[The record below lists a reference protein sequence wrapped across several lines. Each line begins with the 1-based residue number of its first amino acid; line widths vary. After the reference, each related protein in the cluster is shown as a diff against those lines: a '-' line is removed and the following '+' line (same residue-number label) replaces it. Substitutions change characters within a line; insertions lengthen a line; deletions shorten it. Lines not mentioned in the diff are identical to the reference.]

1 MSATVLF
8 VDDEVRI
15 LAAIKRMLRQEN
27 YKKIFVSRAIE
38 ALEIIE
44 KEPVQV
50 LVTDLRMP
58 EMDGLALIRK
68 VKEKKPEIVC
78 IILTAYSQV
87 PTLLAAIN
95 QGDVFR
101 YLTKPWNSE
110 EDFKK
115 VIQEAIACY
124 EQQEEQKNL
133 IKRLTLQTRAM
144 RNTLERY
151 EKRLKNYHQQHKIIL
166 HHFTTY
172 IEPAFKKLISE
183 KNLKEYTE
191 IKQQFEE
198 FKRLLTSQEFSQ

>member
-68 VKEKKPEIVC
+68 VKEKRPEIVC

-115 VIQEAIACY
+115 VIQEAMYY
-124 EQQEEQKNL
+124 ELAIITTPVFGIVEQVKDNTSALYYQPGDIDTLRQHL
-133 IKRLTLQTRAM
+133 IQLSLDEKLREKISSNAKVALDILP
-144 RNTLERY
+144 TLEEMSTSY
-151 EKRLKNYHQQHKIIL
+151 EDV
-166 HHFTTY
+166 
-172 IEPAFKKLISE
+172 FKEAWLSGE
-183 KNLKEYTE
+183 S
-191 IKQQFEE
+191 
-198 FKRLLTSQEFSQ
+198 R